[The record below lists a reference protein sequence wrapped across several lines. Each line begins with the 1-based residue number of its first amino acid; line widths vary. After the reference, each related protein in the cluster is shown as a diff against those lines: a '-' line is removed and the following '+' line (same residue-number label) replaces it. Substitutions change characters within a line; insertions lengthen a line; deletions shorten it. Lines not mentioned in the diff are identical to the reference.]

1 MPIYV
6 YKTEDG
12 GLHEVSMTIEEMMD
26 RQAGGD
32 SITLDDG
39 RVGTRNFRAEQ
50 CDMQRNKRC
59 GLWPRTSAAVGVGED
74 QVEKAYKDSLD
85 RGIPTEFTPEGDA
98 VFRTKG
104 HEAAYLKNI
113 GFHHL
118 DGAYSGA

>member
-6 YKTEDG
+6 YETPDG
-12 GLHEVSMTIEEMMD
+12 EMHEVSMTIAEMIE

-32 SITLDDG
+32 SITLQDG
-39 RVGTRNFRAEQ
+39 RVGTRNYRAEQ
-50 CDMQRNKRC
+50 IDVQRNKRC

-74 QVEKAYKDSLD
+74 QIEKAYKDSVD

-98 VFRTKG
+98 VFRSKG
-104 HEAAYLKNI
+104 HEAAYLKSI

-118 DGAYSGA
+118 DEAYSGA